1 MALEI
6 VKRFYDEDSFLE
18 IFEDDNLKDFLKKD
32 EEVRRKYQKR
42 LNKKMEESYFEILSR
57 KPEGFE
63 KFVPFKT
70 QRNFYDKAEI
80 ENKKLI
86 IQEVQEE
93 FERFQKTLELENDTK
108 EDFNELGID
117 ESKIEQATRVGV
129 SDEVNRFKEFA
140 RIKYNPDLGA
150 ESCFFEFQEGLDE
163 VYFKAHLINSLK
175 KEKISDLIAMANNLR
190 EKNTYAQGLLEQ
202 NKKELVDTIFEL
214 NQQNAELLA
223 LVKETN
229 GLVED
234 LEKKSKERA
243 NEENFIKKEKSQE
256 QAEKNIEEK
265 VETQT
270 NTEPQ
275 TNMLSKEEYTDYMA
289 QMREENDEKA
299 KNTQENNYTNIR
311 TM

>member
-1 MALEI
+1 
-6 VKRFYDEDSFLE
+6 
-18 IFEDDNLKDFLKKD
+18 
-32 EEVRRKYQKR
+32 
-42 LNKKMEESYFEILSR
+42 
-57 KPEGFE
+57 
-63 KFVPFKT
+63 
-70 QRNFYDKAEI
+70 
-80 ENKKLI
+80 
-86 IQEVQEE
+86 
-93 FERFQKTLELENDTK
+93 
-108 EDFNELGID
+108 
-117 ESKIEQATRVGV
+117 
-129 SDEVNRFKEFA
+129 
-140 RIKYNPDLGA
+140 YNPDLGA

-275 TNMLSKEEYTDYMA
+275 TDMLSKEEYTDYMA

-311 TM
+311 TMQ